1 MTSYKLAYWDIQ
13 FYFVHNLQ
21 NNSYFDVFQVSIG
34 EHEVCVES
42 EKLSWKTQ
50 KLHLI
55 CITTKRTE

>member
-13 FYFVHNLQ
+13 FCFVHNLQ

-42 EKLSWKTQ
+42 EKLS
-50 KLHLI
+50 
-55 CITTKRTE
+55 